1 MSKKLLRAGFLIA
14 ALAVLFWGAFQ
25 ELHRVWKLDN
35 PVSKPVDAR
44 GFIEGATY
52 EAFMLKDG
60 RLHDAYGLAP
70 ESASI
75 KDCKT

>member
-1 MSKKLLRAGFLIA
+1 VRNKLLRAGFLIA
-14 ALAVLFWGAFQ
+14 ALGLLFWGAFQ
-25 ELHRVWKLDN
+25 EFHRVWRLEH
-35 PVSKPVDAR
+35 PSSKPVDAC

-70 ESASI
+70 ESASV